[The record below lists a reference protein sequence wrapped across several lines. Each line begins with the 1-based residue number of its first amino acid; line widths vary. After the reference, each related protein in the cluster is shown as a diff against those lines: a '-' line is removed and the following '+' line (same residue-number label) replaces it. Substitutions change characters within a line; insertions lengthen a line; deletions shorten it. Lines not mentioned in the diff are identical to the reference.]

1 MQQLQQIHT
10 SETIIARLNV
20 LSEKISTLYDHV
32 MSSQTNIESFRD
44 SEIWAQVETSTIYR
58 GLKLDIDD
66 WNHTE
71 DLDLAQPFTSW
82 TSDYKLAYEF
92 ASPLNGQQMPLM
104 LKAYSTL
111 AIDIR
116 STFEDLKVELSMI
129 DDLADDFI
137 HMSEIVDFTQKY
149 AHLNNL
155 LLVMQKD
162 IESENEFLVI
172 ETPMIS
178 IID

>member
-1 MQQLQQIHT
+1 MQQLQQTNT
-10 SETIIARLNV
+10 SQTIFATLND
-20 LSEKISTLYDHV
+20 LAFKIQTLYDHV
-32 MSSQTNIESFRD
+32 MSSQTNIASFQD
-44 SEIWAQVETSTIYR
+44 SKIWTPVKTSTIYR

-66 WNHTE
+66 WNHAE

-82 TSDYKLAYEF
+82 TSYYKLAHEF
-92 ASPLNGQQMPLM
+92 ALPMCGQQMPLI
-104 LKAYSTL
+104 LKTHSAL
-111 AIDIR
+111 AINIR
-116 STFEDLKVELSMI
+116 ATFEDLKVELSMI
-129 DDLADDFI
+129 DDLADKLI
-137 HMSEIVDFTQKY
+137 HLSDIVNFNQKY